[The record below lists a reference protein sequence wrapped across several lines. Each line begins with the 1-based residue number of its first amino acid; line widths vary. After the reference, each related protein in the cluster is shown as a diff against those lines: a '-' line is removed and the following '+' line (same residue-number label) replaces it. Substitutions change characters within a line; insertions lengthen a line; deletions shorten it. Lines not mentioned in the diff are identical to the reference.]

1 MKLFQK
7 LIAAP
12 AIISLASGF
21 AVNASEIN
29 TSDLGK
35 FSNSINLVSSDDYR
49 KSINITISEFSRS
62 GKSRELGI
70 LWNKLIN

>member
-1 MKLFQK
+1 LRFMKLFQK

-35 FSNSINLVSSDDYR
+35 FSILV
-49 KSINITISEFSRS
+49 I
-62 GKSRELGI
+62 
-70 LWNKLIN
+70 